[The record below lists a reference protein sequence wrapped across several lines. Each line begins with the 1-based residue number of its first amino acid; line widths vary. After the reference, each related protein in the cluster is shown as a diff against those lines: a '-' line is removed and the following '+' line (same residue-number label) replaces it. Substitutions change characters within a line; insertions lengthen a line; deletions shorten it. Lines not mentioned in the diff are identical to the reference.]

1 LEIRIRRFALILVGL
16 LAVAVLAPY
25 AIPRLDQP
33 IFRDLPWGKT
43 TPAPLSAVLVPPGGP
58 EITFGD
64 ASLGWDWQSTCAGPF
79 AAFLADKLAGQPIH
93 AVEVALV
100 DYGPDTELPFGVRYP
115 DEAGAQA
122 DASCHHLG
130 GGRYRCSVGVARGEP
145 GPDLD
150 VAATL
155 AAPYT
160 LLDIFLARGPEP
172 DETRKRWR
180 WGTFQPLI
188 APIEE
193 ADNRWRSTCLHISRA
208 P

>member
-1 LEIRIRRFALILVGL
+1 LEIRSRRFVLTLLVL
-16 LAVAVLAPY
+16 LAVAFVASY
-25 AIPRLDQP
+25 AVPRLDQP
-33 IFRDLPWGKT
+33 IFRGLPWGKA
-43 TPAPLSAVLVPPGGP
+43 TPAPLSAAPVPPGGP
-58 EITFGD
+58 EITFTD
-64 ASLGWDWQSTCAGPF
+64 ASRGWDWESICAGPF
-79 AAFLADKLAGQPIH
+79 AAFLADKLAGQPIR

-100 DYGPDTELPFGVRYP
+100 DYGPDAQLPFGVRYP
-115 DEAGAQA
+115 DEEGAQAGAQCF
-122 DASCHHLG
+122 SLG
-130 GGRYRCSVGVARGEP
+130 GGRHRCTVGVARGQP

-160 LLDIFLARGPEP
+160 LLDMFLARGPEP
-172 DETRKRWR
+172 DAVRMSWR

-208 P
+208 Q